1 MGLGPSQRTIQI
13 HGEHVTVLRGERRL
27 VLGRNQ
33 GTPPAS
39 PRAVPPSPPA
49 GVPQRSLA
57 RQATEPGIILPSHFN
72 LRAGGEQ
79 GHVRVHVWR
88 EREHES
94 NTEHRQSVE

>member
-1 MGLGPSQRTIQI
+1 MGLGPSQSTIQI
-13 HGEHVTVLRGERRL
+13 HSEHVTVLWGEWRL

-57 RQATEPGIILPSHFN
+57 RQATEPGIILPS
-72 LRAGGEQ
+72 Q
-79 GHVRVHVWR
+79 
-88 EREHES
+88 
-94 NTEHRQSVE
+94 